1 MKKFVLMA
9 AASGCLLAAPA
20 LAGAPGGPDRPMVVA
35 EELCVG
41 PACVGTRDRD
51 EWRYRH
57 HREEGCREVTV
68 RERRGDE
75 VIVRKRRTCD

>member
-1 MKKFVLMA
+1 MKKLVLMA
-9 AASGCLLAAPA
+9 AAAGCLLAAPA
-20 LAGAPGGPDRPMVVA
+20 LATAGAPDRPMVVA
-35 EELCVG
+35 EDFCVG

-51 EWRYRH
+51 EWRYRR

-68 RERRGDE
+68 RERHGDE